1 VTELVVVVI
10 FAVGLLMVL
19 AETLMP
25 GVIIGVLGA
34 LAILASV
41 GLAYFHPDINNP
53 ALAAILLGISLAVVP
68 AAYIAAARRL
78 KLKTVLDEK
87 SGVTAFSED
96 FTPLMNKTGAAL
108 TDLCPSGLVMIDGK
122 KYDVLT
128 PGEVVARG
136 AAVRVTEVSG
146 NRIVVRAE

>member
-1 VTELVVVVI
+1 MVVVI
-10 FAVGLLMVL
+10 IFVIGLLLVL

-25 GVIIGVLGA
+25 GVIIGVIGA
-34 LAILASV
+34 LCILTSI

-53 ALAAILLGISLAVVP
+53 LLAAILLGIALLVVP
-68 AAYIAAARRL
+68 AAYIVAARRL
-78 KLKTVLDEK
+78 TLRQTLDEK

-96 FTPLMNKTGAAL
+96 YSKLLNKTGAAL
-108 TDLCPSGLVMIDGK
+108 TNLCPSGTVQIEGR

-128 PGEVVARG
+128 PGEPVDRG
-136 AAVRVTEVSG
+136 ATVRVIEVSG